1 MFAKEG
7 MVEFAYHDSL
17 KSFEIILKKL
27 CSYVGQGHVNNLLKL
42 GLHPPK
48 SSRSI

>member
-27 CSYVGQGHVNNLLKL
+27 CSCVGQGHVNKQLKL

-48 SSRSI
+48 S